1 MNVLGSTTYMYTIF
15 NTNTKLLIWAL
26 TYSRSVTHT
35 YVRVTNGADHSVA
48 QVGVVGIHAHEL
60 TSWMCCHDGFVP
72 TSVQQWSNDK
82 IPRDRNTFSCYPWL
96 GRKHGG
102 GIRGRG
108 YRVPSNCLLQQYYKS
123 RACEAES
130 PTFAVEWNEDMCSCR
145 EERAGGHS
153 CPSVEGRTE
162 YTGEYAWTGDARAGE
177 VAT

>member
-82 IPRDRNTFSCYPWL
+82 IPRESNTFSCYPWL

-108 YRVPSNCLLQQYYKS
+108 YRVPCNCLLQQYYVQVKS
-123 RACEAES
+123 VR
-130 PTFAVEWNEDMCSCR
+130 
-145 EERAGGHS
+145 GGVAHVRRWMKRRHVQL
-153 CPSVEGRTE
+153 PRRRHELSVRGRTNGIHRWICLNRRRE
-162 YTGEYAWTGDARAGE
+162 SWRGR
-177 VAT
+177 